1 MVNEK
6 KKSYF
11 VFLKPMDNFNSG
23 NASKHSTLTMKR
35 LASISPSR
43 SIPSAVKQP
52 SRKYNVQTFRMLFFL
67 KTFFYILILDE

>member
-1 MVNEK
+1 MWIAGSEYDSMVNEK
-6 KKSYF
+6 KKYDHYF

-35 LASISPSR
+35 VASISPSC

-52 SRKYNVQTFRMLFFL
+52 SRKYNGWTSF
-67 KTFFYILILDE
+67 

>member
-1 MVNEK
+1 MWIAEFEYDSMVNEK
-6 KKSYF
+6 KKKKYDF

-35 LASISPSR
+35 VASISPSR

-52 SRKYNVQTFRMLFFL
+52 SRKYNG
-67 KTFFYILILDE
+67 